1 MQSRVN
7 IVTLENLIKEVM
19 QIDNNLYELE
29 LKNQAFTALRYLKRK
44 FKLAYK
50 PNN

>member
-29 LKNQAFTALRYLKRK
+29 LKN
-44 FKLAYK
+44 
-50 PNN
+50 